1 MGMAPAPL
9 MAPGMGVPPNTAALG
24 LPMGVGSDMQLPN
37 KILFITAIPPGT
49 SEDTLNTIFG
59 RFPGFQEVRGVP
71 GRPDLSFAEY
81 ENEAMAAA
89 ARGMLDNHE
98 IVPGG
103 RIRVSFAR
111 R

>member
-1 MGMAPAPL
+1 MGMAP
-9 MAPGMGVPPNTAALG
+9 MGMGGPPSTASLG

-37 KILFITAIPPGT
+37 KILFLTALPPGCT
-49 SEDTLNTIFG
+49 EDALNTIFG
-59 RFPGFQEVRGVP
+59 RFPGFQEIRPVP

-81 ENEAMAAA
+81 ENEAMAAG
-89 ARGMLDNHE
+89 ARAVLDNHE
-98 IVPGG
+98 IQPGA